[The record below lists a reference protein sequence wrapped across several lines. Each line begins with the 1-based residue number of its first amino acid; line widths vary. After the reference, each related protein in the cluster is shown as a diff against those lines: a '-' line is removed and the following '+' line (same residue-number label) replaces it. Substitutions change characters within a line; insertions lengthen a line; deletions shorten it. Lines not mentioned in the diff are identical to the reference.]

1 MAQNWHAHTFWHA
14 AVQGHS
20 APPLSFLTYAGGLSC
35 NVLVAFLTMCCTIVN
50 VLVAFLTMCW
60 WLFLQCAAQ
69 LSMCWWP
76 FLQCAAQ
83 LSMCC
88 TIVAFTY
95 RTSKLKCM
103 LSEQPLAVLPC
114 TIFLANCT
122 CFTYAVHFALV
133 WKPPVEFFFYFESI
147 HDLLTYAARLALL
160 SQPPVK
166 SSLLTLKV
174 YTTLLHMLHVL
185 LCCGSHQSSPLF

>member
-1 MAQNWHAHTFWHA
+1 MEWPKTGMHTLFGMLQSKGILLHLC
-14 AVQGHS
+14 
-20 APPLSFLTYAGGLSC
+20 PFLHM
-35 NVLVAFLTMCCTIVN
+35 LVAFL
-50 VLVAFLTMCW
+50 A
-60 WLFLQCAAQ
+60 
-69 LSMCWWP
+69 MCWWP